1 MDFGKTGQQ
10 SERSSRATAPG
21 APPRLFRWSSPAAGP
36 RHDATPV
43 LSGPGSPLRPCENGP
58 MAADQF
64 VLDSELRDRL
74 SFQTLL
80 ADLSSSFINLPP
92 DEVDH
97 EIEDALRRVCELVGI
112 DFAVLW
118 QWSSDD
124 PDVVRPTHIHP
135 SEEGL
140 QIPEPLDQSHYPWV
154 VQQMVDGSVIALSS
168 LDELPAAAAVDRESA
183 LLSGIK
189 STLCLP
195 LEVGGGPPV
204 GALAFN
210 TVRAEHD
217 WPDILV
223 QRLQLVA
230 HVFSNALSRKRHELS
245 LRESEERLALAV
257 DSAGAG
263 LWTLEFSTGVFWT
276 TERGRAIFGYSPD
289 EILSIERFQTSV
301 HPDDWGAVREAIEHS
316 ARTGDPVHVDYRILL
331 PGGGVRWI
339 SSHGRSRFSSDGE
352 PEHLMGIS
360 IDINERKVREEA
372 LRTSQA
378 RLAAGAELAGLAHY
392 EVDFDDGSMYFDDR
406 LRDLCGVPPDREG
419 GLQALEFWLEH
430 LHPDDAPQVMD
441 LRDRLHDGRL
451 ERLSFEYRYLHPDRG
466 ETWIHHLAGVA
477 RRDATGRAVQTFGVF
492 RDITER
498 KLTEEQMRDLSRRL
512 IGAHE
517 EERALLARELHDDVS
532 QRLAAL
538 AIDVGR
544 AEAAA
549 PDTPQEQAMRRIR
562 EGLVSLSEDIHALAY
577 QLHPSVLEELGLAEA
592 LRAECERR
600 LRQGMLDLSLEIGPL
615 PAAIGRDAALC
626 LFRVAQEALN
636 NVIRHSGAGAA
647 EVALRQMNGGL
658 LLAVRDEGAGFDPAK
673 PGSGR
678 HLGLASMG
686 ERVRLANGTL
696 DIESAPGRGTSVIAW
711 LPVDGE
717 AP

>member
-1 MDFGKTGQQ
+1 LGHT
-10 SERSSRATAPG
+10 
-21 APPRLFRWSSPAAGP
+21 L
-36 RHDATPV
+36 
-43 LSGPGSPLRPCENGP
+43 LLCENTP
-58 MAADQF
+58 MSAKPPVVRGD
-64 VLDSELRDRL
+64 LEERL
-74 SFQTLL
+74 HFEELL
-80 ADLSSSFINLPP
+80 ADLSSKFVNVLPA
-92 DEVDH
+92 EVDPA
-97 EIEDALRRVCELVGI
+97 IEHALRHVCESIGI
-112 DFAVLW
+112 DWAVLW

-124 PDVVRPTHIHP
+124 PGVIRPTHFFP

-140 QIPEPLDQSHYPWV
+140 QASEPLDQSQYPWV

-168 LDELPAAAAVDRESA
+168 LEELPEAAAVDRKSA
-183 LLSGIK
+183 VLSGIK

-195 LEVGGGPPV
+195 LTVGGGPPI

-210 TVRAEHD
+210 TLRAEHD

-230 HVFSNALSRKRHELS
+230 HVFSNALIRKRHELS
-245 LRESEERLALAV
+245 LQESEERLALAV

-263 LWTLEFSTGVFWT
+263 LWTLEFSTGEFWT
-276 TERGRAIFGYSPD
+276 TESGRAIFGYSPE
-289 EILSIERFQTSV
+289 EIVSMERFEASV
-301 HPDDWGAVREAIEHS
+301 HPHDWAGVRSAIEHS

-339 SSHGRSRFSSDGE
+339 SSRGRPRYSSGGE
-352 PEHLMGIS
+352 PERLMGIS
-360 IDINERKVREEA
+360 TDVSEGKAREEA
-372 LRTSQA
+372 IRASEV

-392 EVDFDDGSMYFDDR
+392 EVDFDQGSMYVDDR

-430 LHPDDAPQVMD
+430 LHPDDAQRVAD

-477 RRDATGRAVQTFGVF
+477 QRDATGRAVQTFGVF
-492 RDITER
+492 RDVTER
-498 KLTEEQMRDLSRRL
+498 KMTEEQMRDLSRRL

-544 AEAAA
+544 TEAAA
-549 PDTPQEQAMRRIR
+549 SVTSDAQAMRSIR
-562 EGLVSLSEDIHALAY
+562 EGLVKLSEDIHALAY

-600 LRQGMLDLSLEIGPL
+600 RRQGTLDFSLEIGPL

-636 NVIRHSGAGAA
+636 NVIRHSGAGSA
-647 EVALRQMNGGL
+647 EVALRQMDGGMFL
-658 LLAVRDEGAGFDPAK
+658 SVRDDGVGFDPAK
-673 PGSGR
+673 AGSGR

-711 LPVDGE
+711 LPFDGG
-717 AP
+717 AS